1 MSKYGYLRKYRGLLY
16 AVREVRLGSTC
27 WPMETPDGQEIF
39 DGTMYNALHN
49 LKFLRALK
57 VAQITSYSHTG
68 SLGDEEYIARVQAE
82 VKKIFAR
89 RSRIELVKVEVVLRS
104 DDCPQWRYMSVG
116 RNHIT
121 IGVNELET
129 RKH

>member
-1 MSKYGYLRKYRGLLY
+1 
-16 AVREVRLGSTC
+16 
-27 WPMETPDGQEIF
+27 METPDGQEFF

-57 VAQITSYSHTG
+57 VVQITSYSHTG

-82 VKKIFAR
+82 VKKIFVR

-104 DDCPQWRYMSVG
+104 DNYPQWRYLSVG

-121 IGVNELET
+121 IGVNELVT